1 LSGFHPALT
10 ACAVCGSADVRL
22 WSAGLGGAVCPSCAD
37 HEAAAVDATTLAL
50 LAHLATVDLSD
61 AGTPIDADERTRR
74 RARSL
79 LFGFTEYRLERRM
92 KSVPMLVRT
101 AR

>member
-1 LSGFHPALT
+1 MI
-10 ACAVCGSADVRL
+10 
-22 WSAGLGGAVCPSCAD
+22 
-37 HEAAAVDATTLAL
+37 
-50 LAHLATVDLSD
+50 AHGIELDT
-61 AGTPIDADERTRR
+61 DERTRR

-79 LFGFTEYRLERRM
+79 LFGFAEYHLERRM